1 MAHLLHDSLEMV
13 EGLPLLRL
21 FLLLR
26 AERLA
31 AVLFRSFLLL
41 VLLGTLFVLLGTLF
55 VLLRSLLLGLLL
67 GVFLALFA
75 MHGIEEPGQR
85 VFGLALPALDAEPLL
100 LDEGLVERLAVCLLV
115 RLLCH
120 DFLAAGPALRF
131 HFFAILRMVAL

>member
-1 MAHLLHDSLEMV
+1 MV

-41 VLLGTLFVLLGTLF
+41 VLLGTLFA
-55 VLLRSLLLGLLL
+55 LLRSLLLGLLL

-75 MHGIEEPGQR
+75 MHGIEEPCQR

-120 DFLAAGPALRF
+120 HFLAAGPGHHQLLHGLLGLLHGF
-131 HFFAILRMVAL
+131 LGLL